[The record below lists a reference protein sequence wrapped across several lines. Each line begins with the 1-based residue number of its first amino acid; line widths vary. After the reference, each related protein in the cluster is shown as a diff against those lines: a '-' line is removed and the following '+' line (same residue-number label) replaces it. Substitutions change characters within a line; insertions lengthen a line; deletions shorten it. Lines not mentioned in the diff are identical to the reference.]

1 MASSLSNLLNNLTEG
16 IHKIKYKYGH
26 NDRYKDCDS
35 CLEYTDFKDDFI
47 RYKCLG
53 CNND

>member
-1 MASSLSNLLNNLTEG
+1 MASSLSNLLNNLAKG

-35 CLEYTDFKDDFI
+35 YLEYIDLKDDFI